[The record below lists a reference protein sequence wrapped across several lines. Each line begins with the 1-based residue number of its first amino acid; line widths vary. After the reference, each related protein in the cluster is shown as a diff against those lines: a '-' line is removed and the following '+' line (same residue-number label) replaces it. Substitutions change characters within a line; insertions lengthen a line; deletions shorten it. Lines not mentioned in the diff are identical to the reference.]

1 MLTQTGKPN
10 KLRILS
16 QAPPFLDCRNKY
28 NKNENL
34 NLGLILLFKM
44 GMFLTRLICT
54 DKDFIKSVS
63 PLTAPEGDALCY
75 VAYLA
80 YERQMSAKQCLIVP
94 D

>member
-1 MLTQTGKPN
+1 MFYRIMQTGKPN
-10 KLRILS
+10 KLKILS
-16 QAPPFLDCRNKY
+16 QPPPFLDCRNTY
-28 NKNENL
+28 DKNANL
-34 NLGLILLFKM
+34 NLGSILL
-44 GMFLTRLICT
+44 FLTRLICT

-63 PLTAPEGDALCY
+63 PFTAPEGDALYY